1 MRDIYIEWRLRARKR
16 IIQKLTI
23 VTLVLYVLSA
33 IGSDVV
39 ESDSYTSRSRTTSL
53 IRETLTPMVE

>member
-1 MRDIYIEWRLRARKR
+1 MRDIYIEW

-39 ESDSYTSRSRTTSL
+39 ESDSYTSRTTSL